1 MRKVALLIGVSQY
14 EKGLNSLPAAVKDV
28 EAVKSV
34 LVDPNIG
41 GFEEQDVTLLQ
52 NPDPQVVNEAIYSLF
67 SEKRKDDL
75 ILLFFSGHGI
85 KDDEGRLY
93 LSTRRTR
100 KNDSGELVVP
110 TAVAASFVHDCMN
123 RSRSKH
129 QIVILDSC
137 FSGAFAEGLS
147 AKDDGTVNVKEQLG
161 GEGRVVL
168 TSSSSTQYSFEQ
180 EDQELSL
187 YTRFLIEGLKT
198 GDADLDNDDVIS
210 INELHDYASQRV
222 REVRPE
228 LRPEIYSVRE
238 GFKIRL
244 AKVFIANPK
253 QRYQKEVTRYGKRG
267 RLTIVSRGIL
277 DTFREKLEISL
288 EDAHTIEESVLE
300 PYREDFERRLSDY
313 ERIFTEA
320 LQKGDLSISDSVR
333 SELAN
338 FQHHLDLR
346 NEDTVPVEARIEKE
360 LRDYQSKLDEYEE
373 IYKNSLLKE
382 YPLSDATFGFLN
394 KTKERLELESLDVS
408 SLESKVQAS
417 VEQYRQNLDTYEQ
430 LLNKA
435 AEESYPIS
443 ERSRIELESERQ
455 KLDLSELDAASIES
469 KISAKVET
477 YRQKLR
483 QYEQAIIDAT
493 ERKRFPDN
501 ADKQRLQNMW
511 RTLELK
517 ETDAKKIN
525 ADVYSQVEQYQRNL
539 DEYEKAYSEA
549 ANQNLPLSNKDA
561 QSLKRL
567 KSELDLS
574 DKEARGI
581 AQSVTEEVRS
591 YLGKVKQ
598 YEQVL
603 SSSMKY
609 EQNLSVS
616 TRDDLKRLQSIL
628 ELPDDIVR
636 GIEARI
642 VAKRIGESNSPS
654 KPQKDERSVVTEEPS
669 RSSVEASEATEEK
682 ETENEFIGT
691 SAHDIYKAEV
701 AKYAGYGVPLEDSH
715 IQSVLRDLQ
724 LKLGLS
730 SSEAGTIEQE
740 ASSLPAPDRTK
751 VLEMIEA
758 KNLRQYEQRCI
769 EFFQAG
775 VSPSDDYVRRE
786 LASLRRK
793 LGISNNQAGD
803 IEKKI
808 IDQSHKKAK
817 VSSNTSRQSF
827 TSKNLANQRQPLFS
841 NANRTRRDKRTV
853 DNRNSF
859 LRSFWFGWAL
869 TNSIGMGFAVSLS
882 AASSQSLSNS
892 NSSLDSL
899 ANLFVGILS
908 FFTGSPAFAQ
918 EATNSVPSFNFAGE
932 LVYGIVY
939 GGILGLAQWLFLRS
953 ATKNINLLWAAM
965 TFLGSAVGVFVAS
978 FLLLSTTL
986 EGNLFVYAGIYGII
1000 EGSIL
1005 GICQW
1010 IYLRNVTKQRDTW
1023 PWIALSA
1030 ASHMVAGIIGWEA
1043 VYYWL
1048 YELSLVGFIAGACYG
1063 LIMGLLT
1070 ANFLQQLVTKNK
1082 TAV

>member
-1 MRKVALLIGVSQY
+1 
-14 EKGLNSLPAAVKDV
+14 
-28 EAVKSV
+28 VKSV
-34 LVDPNIG
+34 LINPNIG

-93 LSTRRTR
+93 LATRRTR

-253 QRYQKEVTRYGKRG
+253 QRYQKEVIRYGKRG

-277 DTFREKLEISL
+277 DTFRVKLGISS
-288 EDAHTIEESVLE
+288 EDAQAIEESVLE
-300 PYREDFERRLSDY
+300 PYREDFDRRLLDY

-320 LQKGDLSISDSVR
+320 LQKGNLNVSDSIR
-333 SELAN
+333 SELTN
-338 FQHHLDLR
+338 FQQHLDLR

-360 LRDYQSKLDEYEE
+360 LREYQAKLDEYEE
-373 IYKNSLLKE
+373 IFKNSLLQE
-382 YPLSDATFGFLN
+382 YPLSDAASSFLK
-394 KTKERLELESLDVS
+394 KTKERLELRSLDAS
-408 SLESKVQAS
+408 SLEARVRAN
-417 VEQYRQNLDTYEQ
+417 VEQYRQDLDTYEQ

-455 KLDLSELDAASIES
+455 KLDLSELDVASIES
-469 KISAKVET
+469 KISAKVQT
-477 YRQKLR
+477 YRQKLS
-483 QYEQAIIDAT
+483 QYEQAMIEAT

-501 ADKQRLQNMW
+501 AAKQRLQNMW

-517 ETDAKKIN
+517 ETDVKKIDT
-525 ADVYSQVEQYQRNL
+525 AVYFQVEQHQKNL

-549 ANQNLPLSNKDA
+549 ANQNIPLNSEDA
-561 QSLKRL
+561 QALKRL
-567 KSELDLS
+567 KNELGIS
-574 DKEARGI
+574 DKEARNI
-581 AQSVTEEVRS
+581 AQLVTEEVRS
-591 YLGKVKQ
+591 YLDKVKQ

-609 EQNLSVS
+609 EQNLSPS
-616 TRDDLKRLQSIL
+616 TRDDLQRLQSIL

-642 VAKRIGESNSPS
+642 VAKRIGESNSLS
-654 KPQKDERSVVTEEPS
+654 KPQQDERSVITEELS
-669 RSSVEASEATEEK
+669 RSSVETSEATEKK
-682 ETENEFIGT
+682 ETETEPIGT

-701 AKYAGYGVPLEDSH
+701 AKYVGYGVPLEDSH

-740 ASSLPAPDRTK
+740 AGSLPAPDKTK

-758 KNLRQYEQRCI
+758 KNLRQYEQRGI
-769 EFFQAG
+769 EFFHAG
-775 VSPSDDYVRRE
+775 ISPNDDYVRRE

-793 LGISNNQAGD
+793 LGISDIQADD
-803 IEKKI
+803 IEQRILGQSSKKVKVPSSTARHRHSFDSKKPA
-808 IDQSHKKAK
+808 DQHQTQ
-817 VSSNTSRQSF
+817 SNI
-827 TSKNLANQRQPLFS
+827 TSKQQRGFVGTTS
-841 NANRTRRDKRTV
+841 DRD
-853 DNRNSF
+853 SF
-859 LRSFWFGWAL
+859 LRSFWFGWIL
-869 TNSIGMGFAVSLS
+869 TNLVAMSFGASLAVAVSL
-882 AASSQSLSNS
+882 QI
-892 NSSLDSL
+892 D
-899 ANLFVGILS
+899 
-908 FFTGSPAFAQ
+908 TGEGLGSGY
-918 EATNSVPSFNFAGE
+918 VGE
-932 LVYGIVY
+932 LVYGMVN
-939 GGILGLAQWLFLRS
+939 GGIVGLAQWLFLRRINKS
-953 ATKNINLLWAAM
+953 INFSWAVMTVLGLSVGISVAYFVFSSNFSYEEETAFLYFAPYAAIEGCFAGIFQCINLMKKSKWG
-965 TFLGSAVGVFVAS
+965 TKWSWVAWS
-978 FLLLSTTL
+978 TLS
-986 EGNLFVYAGIYGII
+986 Y
-1000 EGSIL
+1000 
-1005 GICQW
+1005 
-1010 IYLRNVTKQRDTW
+1010 
-1023 PWIALSA
+1023 
-1030 ASHMVAGIIGWEA
+1030 MVAGAISIGVIFFRIPAYRPAE
-1043 VYYWL
+1043 
-1048 YELSLVGFIAGACYG
+1048 FIAGAVSGLLIG
-1063 LIMGLLT
+1063 LITSYPLWKIVVKRKAST
-1070 ANFLQQLVTKNK
+1070 
-1082 TAV
+1082 